1 VFIGLLS
8 LSGLDYRGAFGCRRS
23 GRRCFFGKTVGA
35 PDGLAPY
42 AAYADLELRLREA
55 LTVAGPIEQG

>member
-8 LSGLDYRGAFGCRRS
+8 LSGLDYRGAFGCRRG

-35 PDGLAPY
+35 LDGLRLTRRT
-42 AAYADLELRLREA
+42 DLGPRLREA
-55 LTVAGPIEQG
+55 LTVGRPIEQG